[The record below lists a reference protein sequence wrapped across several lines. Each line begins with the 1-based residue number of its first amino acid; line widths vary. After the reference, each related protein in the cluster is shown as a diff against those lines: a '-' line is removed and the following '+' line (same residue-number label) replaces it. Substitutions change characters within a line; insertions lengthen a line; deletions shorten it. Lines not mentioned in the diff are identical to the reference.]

1 MSEPLLCIDNL
12 VRHFGGLV
20 ATDHLT
26 LDVRD
31 GELHALIGPNGAGK
45 TTLIAQITGE
55 LHPEGGTISFAGQR
69 LDGLSVAARARRGLA
84 RTFQIVQLLPSASA
98 LENVALA
105 VQARRG
111 HSFAFWRDAGSD
123 ATRRGDAHALL
134 ERTEIAHC
142 ADTLVANLAHGEQKQ
157 LELAVALAMQ
167 PRLLLLDEP
176 LAGLGPAESARMI
189 EILRGLKGG
198 IAMLLV
204 EHDMDAVYSLAD
216 RISVLTNGKLIATGS
231 AEDIQGNALVR
242 AAYLGEGDMSEDWV

>member
-26 LDVRD
+26 LDVRN

-111 HSFAFWRDAGSD
+111 HRFAFWRDAGSD
-123 ATRRGDAHALL
+123 PARRGDAHALL

-157 LELAVALAMQ
+157 HELAVALAMQ